1 MDINSLNLEKFEGRG
16 SKTSRWISV
25 TKSNSFGF
33 PPAFFKEN
41 ELDKFSKVNLY
52 FDPNEKV
59 VGIQFLK
66 DGEEASFALNKYG
79 KENKQGASVVAKSFF
94 TEYGIQASRVSG
106 RYEPIVADRPDIG
119 KIFLIQLEE
128 HEEESFIETPAS
140 ESGGDYQGIRV
151 EDIPF

>member
-1 MDINSLNLEKFEGRG
+1 MDINSLNLQKFEGRG

-41 ELDKFSKVNLY
+41 RLDKFSKVNLY
-52 FDPNEKV
+52 FDPNAKV
-59 VGIQFLK
+59 VGIKFLK

-79 KENKQGASVVAKSFF
+79 KEKKGASVVAKSFF
-94 TEYGIQASRVSG
+94 SEYGIQAPRVNG
-106 RYEPIVADRPDIG
+106 RYEPTVTVRPDIG
-119 KIFLIQLEE
+119 KVFLIQLED
-128 HEEESFIETPAS
+128 HEEEFTNKDQEETGEAYFD
-140 ESGGDYQGIRV
+140 GVRV